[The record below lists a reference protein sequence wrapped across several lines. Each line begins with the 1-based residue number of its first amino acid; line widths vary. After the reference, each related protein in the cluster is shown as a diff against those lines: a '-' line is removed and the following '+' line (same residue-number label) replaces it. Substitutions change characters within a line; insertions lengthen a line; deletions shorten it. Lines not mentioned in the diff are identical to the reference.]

1 MIVYMAFLFD
11 NKESDLGLQQGADYN
26 KLQHDVIGQQIDFN
40 MKLLEETTM
49 PKIGS
54 IVEGLENSTINDKNN
69 AVSQQMKDLEQEFNE
84 KLSEYT
90 TLYRRYMQNM
100 SSNPSSSSVSSSS
113 TVKSIYAGKNIVNT
127 TNDKKYWVDHDNI
140 MHEWPSRQV
149 FMSLFTTGKCT
160 TRRFID
166 VTSEDIAGL
175 QTGAPMNEMS
185 SCTSSG
191 PDATSTGTDATWDRI
206 TALND
211 ELIGIADK
219 MYQAVTHINSTD
231 EQVDREVKS
240 AGVSLQSRIKQL
252 NDERNKFIQMKSKL
266 QSLEGKYDDSQR
278 NLTSQYTQYMVWSL
292 AAITLG
298 AFAVKYIAKS

>member
-54 IVEGLENSTINDKNN
+54 IVEGLENGTINDKNN
-69 AVSQQMKDLEQEFNE
+69 AVTQQMKDLEQEFNE

-100 SSNPSSSSVSSSS
+100 TSNPSN
-113 TVKSIYAGKNIVNT
+113 G
-127 TNDKKYWVDHDNI
+127 
-140 MHEWPSRQV
+140 Q
-149 FMSLFTTGKCT
+149 
-160 TRRFID
+160 
-166 VTSEDIAGL
+166 
-175 QTGAPMNEMS
+175 
-185 SCTSSG
+185 
-191 PDATSTGTDATWDRI
+191 DATWDRI
-206 TALND
+206 TALNN
-211 ELIGIADK
+211 ELIGIADR
-219 MYQAVTHINSTD
+219 MYQSVTHINSTD

-278 NLTSQYTQYMVWSL
+278 NLTSQYTQYMVWSI